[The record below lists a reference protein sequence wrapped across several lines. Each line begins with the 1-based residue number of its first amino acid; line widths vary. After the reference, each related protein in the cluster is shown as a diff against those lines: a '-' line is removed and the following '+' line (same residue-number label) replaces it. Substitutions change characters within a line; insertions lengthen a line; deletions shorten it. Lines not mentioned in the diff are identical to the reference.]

1 MSTAFAVSASARTV
15 GGTWH
20 HEMVTTSAP
29 AMIGRDADL
38 SRLRERLEGVRA
50 GAPFTVIIGGEAG
63 IGKTRLIRE
72 FKRGLPTD
80 VRLLAGQCVDL
91 GSVAAPYAP
100 VKTALRTLVAEEGAE
115 RVLDAV
121 GPGRAALVALLPE
134 LATAGANASG
144 AASATSGSGSGAVG
158 GAGAG
163 AGSSSSADYGSEAMQ
178 PVPGP
183 PAAAGAATGQ
193 LHEAIAVLLE
203 TFSRERPIV
212 FVIEDLHWVD
222 AASLALLRFLMRALG
237 SSRVLTVLS
246 YRTEDVTR
254 GHPLRSFLSEAERDR
269 WVERIELGRLTRGQV
284 RKLAKALIVDETPSA
299 TALETVFR
307 RSDGVPFFVEELVG
321 IDGCRDEGFVP
332 DTLREL
338 LLARYERLSE
348 PAQELLRLISTGGVR
363 VSHSLLSA
371 VYTGTADELDAAAR
385 ESVLFGVLTIEGD
398 DYAFRHALVR
408 EAILSDLLPGERARF
423 HARYAEAYEA
433 AAAAGTRRLAA
444 EISFH
449 WLGAHDSTRAFP
461 ATMQAMREARAAAA
475 YATAAQLGERALGL
489 WDVVPDP
496 VAAAGMSKLELM
508 GRTAS
513 HLRNAGEGERSLAL
527 VKAALA
533 ECPRDDQQYPRLL
546 RDKALYLANVG
557 RPGSIEVLEEALA
570 ALAARGD
577 TGPTELRAT
586 TLTALSGRFMIDGRL
601 NDAVETADRALE
613 VATAIGS
620 ARYASIAT
628 NIAGIS
634 RTDRGDVEEGL
645 ALVER
650 ARELADG
657 DGAALLRYFVNA
669 SDQYYLVGDYPR
681 AVRLAEEGLAQARL
695 QGVERSSGVILAS
708 NAVDPLFALGEWDR
722 AEELIE
728 RALALDPPAPFT
740 AYLQRARI
748 WAMLWRGETDRANAV
763 FHAARPTML
772 PIMEV
777 ELQMRTAAGRVA
789 MELALA
795 NDDLPEAWR
804 EARAILREE
813 RPPLAGYALPFLWVA
828 GRVLAAVHARPSA
841 VTELV
846 AAEVEAAAPEFRSV
860 LEGLAYWPTY
870 PVWAALFDAELAA
883 ASDGAGAGDPGTDV
897 AAWRAAVEAA
907 AAPIAPGFLAPYA
920 LLRQAEAELAIADR
934 AAARSSLQTAL
945 DMADAGG
952 VIAVRDRVL
961 RVAAAAAIALDGVGG
976 GAGLVAPTAG
986 IAGSAAS
993 DADAAATAELTAR
1006 ERQVLELI
1014 AEGLSNR
1021 QIGERLFISGKTASV
1036 HVSAI
1041 LRKLGAAT
1049 RTEAAYRAGA
1059 LR

>member
-1 MSTAFAVSASARTV
+1 M
-15 GGTWH
+15 
-20 HEMVTTSAP
+20 SAP

-38 SRLRERLEGVRA
+38 ARLDERLDEVRA
-50 GAPFTVIIGGEAG
+50 GAPFTVIVGGEAG

-72 FKRGLPTD
+72 FEAGLPAD

-100 VKTALRTLVAEEGAE
+100 VKTALRTLVAQEGAE
-115 RVLDAV
+115 RVLEAV

-134 LATAGANASG
+134 LAASDAETAAP
-144 AASATSGSGSGAVG
+144 TT
-158 GAGAG
+158 
-163 AGSSSSADYGSEAMQ
+163 
-178 PVPGP
+178 P
-183 PAAAGAATGQ
+183 PAAGAVTGQ

-212 FVIEDLHWVD
+212 FVIEDLHWID

-254 GHPLRSFLSEAERDR
+254 GHPVRAFLSEAERDR
-269 WVERIELGRLTRGQV
+269 WVERRDLGRLSRAQV
-284 RKLAKALIVDETPSA
+284 RKLAKSLIVDETPS
-299 TALETVFR
+299 ENVFDTVFR

-321 IDGCRDEGFVP
+321 IDGCREEGIVP

-363 VSHSLLSA
+363 ISHALLSE
-371 VYTGTADELDAAAR
+371 VYAGTADQLDAAAR

-444 EISFH
+444 EISYH
-449 WLGAHDSTRAFP
+449 WLGAHDAVRAFP
-461 ATMQAMREARAAAA
+461 ATMQAMREARAATA

-496 VAAAGMSKLELM
+496 AAVAGMGKLELM

-513 HLRNAGEGERSLAL
+513 HLRNAGEDERSLAL

-533 ECPRDDQQYPRLL
+533 ECPRDDPNYPRLL
-546 RDKALYLANVG
+546 RDKALYLGNVG
-557 RPGSIEVLEEALA
+557 KPGSIPLLEEALE
-570 ALAARGD
+570 ALGES
-577 TGPTELRAT
+577 GPSDLRAT
-586 TLTALSGRFMIDGRL
+586 VLTALAGRLMIDGRL
-601 NDAVETADRALE
+601 DDAVDTAERALA
-613 VATAIGS
+613 VAVEIGS
-620 ARYASIAT
+620 PRYSSIAT
-628 NIAGIS
+628 NLSGVS
-634 RTDRGDVEEGL
+634 RAERGE
-645 ALVER
+645 VER
-650 ARELADG
+650 ALALLERACELAEG
-657 DGAALLRYFVNA
+657 DGAALLRYWVNA
-669 SDQYYLVGDYPR
+669 SDLYYLIGDHHE
-681 AVRLAEEGLAQARL
+681 AVRLAEEGLAAARA
-695 QGVERSSGVILAS
+695 QGLERTSGVILAS
-708 NAVDPLFALGEWDR
+708 NAVDPLFALGEWER
-722 AEELIE
+722 AEVLID
-728 RALALDPPAPFT
+728 RALALDAPAPFT
-740 AYLQRARI
+740 VYLQRARI
-748 WAMLWRGETDRANAV
+748 WAMLWRGDTASATELYRI
-763 FHAARPTML
+763 ARSSMAPV
-772 PIMEV
+772 MEV
-777 ELQMRTAAGRVA
+777 EMQTRLGVGRVA
-789 MELALA
+789 AELALA
-795 NDDLPEAWR
+795 NDDLPGAWR
-804 EARAILREE
+804 EARVLLQEE
-813 RPPLAGYALPFLWVA
+813 HLPLAGYALPFLWVTA
-828 GRVLAAVHARPSA
+828 RVVAAVRARPHA
-841 VTELV
+841 VTESV
-846 AAEVEAAAPEFRSV
+846 ATAVEAAEPEFRA
-860 LEGLAYWPTY
+860 LLDQLAFWPTQ
-870 PVWAALFDAELAA
+870 PMWAALFEAELAE
-883 ASDGAGAGDPGTDV
+883 ASDGAGAGVPGTDV
-897 AAWRAAVEAA
+897 GVWRSAVEAS
-907 AAPIAPGFLAPYA
+907 AAPTAPGFLAAYA
-920 LLRQAEAELAIADR
+920 LLRQAEAELAGADR
-934 AAARSSLQTAL
+934 PAARASLQAAL
-945 DMADAGG
+945 DVAESGG
-952 VIAVRDRVL
+952 VFAVRDRVV
-961 RVAAAAAIALDGVGG
+961 RVASAAGVSLDGVGG
-976 GAGLVAPTAG
+976 GAGLVAPHG
-986 IAGSAAS
+986 GVAGSAAS

>member
-15 GGTWH
+15 GGPWH

-38 SRLRERLEGVRA
+38 TRLRERLDGVRA

-72 FKRGLPTD
+72 FKRGLPAE

-100 VKTALRTLVAEEGAE
+100 VKTALRTLLAEEGAE
-115 RVLDAV
+115 RMLDAV

-134 LATAGANASG
+134 LATAGANTSPV
-144 AASATSGSGSGAVG
+144 ASATSGSASGAVG

-163 AGSSSSADYGSEAMQ
+163 AGAASGADYGSEAMQ

-193 LHEAIAVLLE
+193 LHEAITVLLE

-254 GHPLRSFLSEAERDR
+254 GHPVRSFLSEAERDR

-299 TALETVFR
+299 TALDTMFR

-371 VYTGTADELDAAAR
+371 VYAGTADELDTAAR
-385 ESVLFGVLTIEGD
+385 ECVLFGVLTIEGD

-423 HARYAEAYEA
+423 HARYAGAYEA

-449 WLGAHDSTRAFP
+449 WLGAHDATRAFP

-570 ALAARGD
+570 ALDARGD
-577 TGPTELRAT
+577 TGPTDLRAT

-708 NAVDPLFALGEWDR
+708 NAVDPLFALGEWAR

-748 WAMLWRGETDRANAV
+748 WAMLWRGETDRANSV
-763 FHAARPTML
+763 FHGARPTML

-828 GRVLAAVHARPSA
+828 ARVLAAVHTRPGA
-841 VTELV
+841 VSELV
-846 AAEVEAAAPEFRSV
+846 AEEVEAAAPEFRSV

-883 ASDGAGAGDPGTDV
+883 ASEGAGAGDPGTDV

-934 AAARSSLQTAL
+934 AAARASLQTAL

-961 RVAAAAAIALDGVGG
+961 RVAAAAAVALDGVGG
-976 GAGLVAPTAG
+976 GAGLVAPAAG

-1041 LRKLGAAT
+1041 LRKLGAST

>member
-1 MSTAFAVSASARTV
+1 
-15 GGTWH
+15 
-20 HEMVTTSAP
+20 
-29 AMIGRDADL
+29 MIGRDADL

-72 FKRGLPTD
+72 FKRGLPGD

-100 VKTALRTLVAEEGAE
+100 VKAALRTLLAEEGAE
-115 RVLDAV
+115 RMLEAV

-134 LATAGANASG
+134 LATAGATTSA
-144 AASATSGSGSGAVG
+144 AASATSGSASGAVG

-163 AGSSSSADYGSEAMQ
+163 AGAASGTDYGSDAMQ

-254 GHPLRSFLSEAERDR
+254 GHPLRGFLSEAERDR

-299 TALETVFR
+299 TALDTVFR

-348 PAQELLRLISTGGVR
+348 QAQELLRLISTGGVR
-363 VSHSLLSA
+363 VAHSLLSA

-385 ESVLFGVLTIEGD
+385 ECVLFGVLTIEGD

-449 WLGAHDSTRAFP
+449 WLGAHDATRAFP

-681 AVRLAEEGLAQARL
+681 AVRLAEEGLAQART

-708 NAVDPLFALGEWDR
+708 NAVDALFALGEWDR

-748 WAMLWRGETDRANAV
+748 WAMLWRGETDRANSV

-795 NDDLPEAWR
+795 NDDLPEAWL

-828 GRVLAAVHARPSA
+828 ARVLAAVHTRPSA
-841 VTELV
+841 VSDLV
-846 AAEVEAAAPEFRSV
+846 AEEVEAAAPEFRSV

-870 PVWAALFDAELAA
+870 PVWVALFDAELAA
-883 ASDGAGAGDPGTDV
+883 ASEGAGAGDPGTDV

-934 AAARSSLQTAL
+934 AAARASLQTAL

-976 GAGLVAPTAG
+976 GAGLVAPAAG

-1041 LRKLGAAT
+1041 LRKLGVSS
-1049 RTEAAYRAGA
+1049 RTEAAVVAERS
-1059 LR
+1059 RSRV

>member
-1 MSTAFAVSASARTV
+1 
-15 GGTWH
+15 
-20 HEMVTTSAP
+20 
-29 AMIGRDADL
+29 
-38 SRLRERLEGVRA
+38 
-50 GAPFTVIIGGEAG
+50 
-63 IGKTRLIRE
+63 
-72 FKRGLPTD
+72 
-80 VRLLAGQCVDL
+80 
-91 GSVAAPYAP
+91 
-100 VKTALRTLVAEEGAE
+100 
-115 RVLDAV
+115 
-121 GPGRAALVALLPE
+121 
-134 LATAGANASG
+134 
-144 AASATSGSGSGAVG
+144 
-158 GAGAG
+158 
-163 AGSSSSADYGSEAMQ
+163 
-178 PVPGP
+178 
-183 PAAAGAATGQ
+183 
-193 LHEAIAVLLE
+193 VLLE

-212 FVIEDLHWVD
+212 FIIEDLHWVD

-254 GHPLRSFLSEAERDR
+254 GHPLRGFLSEAERDR

-299 TALETVFR
+299 TALDTVFR

-338 LLARYERLSE
+338 LLARYERLPES
-348 PAQELLRLISTGGVR
+348 AQELLRLISTGGVR

-385 ESVLFGVLTIEGD
+385 QCVLFGVLTIEGD

-461 ATMQAMREARAAAA
+461 ATMQAMREARAATA

-533 ECPRDDQQYPRLL
+533 ECPRDDPQYPRLL

-557 RPGSIEVLEEALA
+557 RPGSIEVLEEALT
-570 ALAARGD
+570 ALDARGD
-577 TGPTELRAT
+577 TGPTDLRAT

-620 ARYASIAT
+620 ARFASIAT

-681 AVRLAEEGLAQARL
+681 AVRLAEEGLAQARM

-740 AYLQRARI
+740 AYLHRARI
-748 WAMLWRGETDRANAV
+748 WAMLWRGEPERANAL
-763 FHAARPTML
+763 FHSARLTMI

-777 ELQMRTAAGRVA
+777 ELQMRTAGGRVA

-828 GRVLAAVHARPSA
+828 ARVLAAVHARPSA
-841 VTELV
+841 VSELV
-846 AAEVEAAAPEFRSV
+846 AAEVEAATPEFRSV

-870 PVWAALFDAELAA
+870 PVWAALFEAELAA
-883 ASDGAGAGDPGTDV
+883 ASEGAGAGDPGTDV

-961 RVAAAAAIALDGVGG
+961 RVAASAALALDGVGG
-976 GAGLVAPTAG
+976 GAGLVAPRAG
-986 IAGSAAS
+986 VAGSAAS
-993 DADAAATAELTAR
+993 DATGTAELTAR